1 MGGKKH
7 RAIRPVA
14 PFRSASSPPSMR
26 IAGRDD
32 EAGLAMQQLRQLDP
46 ELRLSNLG
54 EWLPFQRPQDLA
66 IFADGLRK
74 AGLPE

>member
-1 MGGKKH
+1 MGRK
-7 RAIRPVA
+7 
-14 PFRSASSPPSMR
+14 ASSDKAGRTFPIGILAASHAL
-26 IAGRDD
+26 AGRDD
-32 EAGLAMQQLRQLDP
+32 EAGLAIQQLRQLDP

-54 EWLPFQRPQDLA
+54 EWLPFHRPQDLA